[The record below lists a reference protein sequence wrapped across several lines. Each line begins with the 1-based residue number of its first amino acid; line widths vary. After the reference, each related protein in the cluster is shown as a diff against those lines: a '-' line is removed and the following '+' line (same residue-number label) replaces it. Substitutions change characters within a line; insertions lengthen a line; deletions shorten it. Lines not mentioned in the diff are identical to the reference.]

1 MGFLDR
7 AIKNGI
13 SKGIGEAVGKAVE
26 NVVTPRAT
34 EWANKTAEQFDKATG
49 SMAESAQEASKA
61 TSGLEGAFANL
72 QRAAEGYATEMS
84 KNVKVCPS
92 CGEPTTAE
100 KAFCPL
106 CGAKLPELSV
116 AEGAVCSS
124 CGKQN
129 TVGTKF
135 CASCGA
141 KLPAALAEEAAQ
153 KEKDIAVLA
162 KWDELLP
169 CYPKWAFGGCNY
181 EIIENGDDGHG
192 NVNYLFEA
200 DGVNLTQLNQYF
212 ELLKQNGFV
221 PAYSGSSNRTYYK
234 VINGVCRAFNATDAL
249 AYERM
254 SIGFYVGDFDKKK
267 EEPQKKSGGLLGGL
281 FGF

>member
-26 NVVTPRAT
+26 KAVTPKAT
-34 EWANKTAEQFDKATG
+34 EWANKTAEQFDRATG
-49 SMAESAQEASKA
+49 SMAESAQEVSKS

-135 CASCGA
+135 CAFCGA
-141 KLPAALAEEAAQ
+141 KLPAAVAEEAAQ
-153 KEKDIAVLA
+153 KEKDSAVLA

-169 CYPKWAFGGCNY
+169 WYPKWAFGGCNY
-181 EIIENGDDGHG
+181 EINENGDDGRG
-192 NVNYLFEA
+192 NINYLFEA
-200 DGVNLTQLNQYF
+200 DGVNLSQLNQYV
-212 ELLKQNGFV
+212 ELLKQNGFI
-221 PAYSGSSNRTYYK
+221 PAFSGSSSTYYK
-234 VINGVCRAFNATDAL
+234 VIDGVCRAFDRTEAL

-254 SIGFYVGDFDKKK
+254 TIGFYVGDYDKKK
-267 EEPQKKSGGLLGGL
+267 EEPAKKSGGLLGGL
-281 FGF
+281 FGL